1 MINIKNV
8 FLNPLNRVV
17 LPGPGQSAHYVC
29 HACGERFTRTVTSFL
44 DFIKICPNCGSLRVS
59 RDWTV
64 VH

>member
-1 MINIKNV
+1 MKIIPDLGGFFKPN
-8 FLNPLNRVV
+8 NPVI

-29 HACGERFTRTVTSFL
+29 HACGERFTSTIPL
-44 DFIKICPNCGSLRVS
+44 IHICPKCGSIRVS